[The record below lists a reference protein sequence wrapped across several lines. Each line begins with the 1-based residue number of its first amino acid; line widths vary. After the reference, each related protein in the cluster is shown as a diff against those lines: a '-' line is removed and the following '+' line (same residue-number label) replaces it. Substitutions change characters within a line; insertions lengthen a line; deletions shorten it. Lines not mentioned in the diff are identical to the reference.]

1 MVRTRTVIGTGLMV
15 LGAILFLLAAY
26 VGQVRLYLVLIV
38 PVVTVEGPLGV
49 VSLALVIV
57 GTLVMILGSLK
68 YQTVPGMVMKS
79 GVSRDG
85 RAPKVQ
91 GMRKGGRSLEGGGV
105 IFIGPFPLVFGSRG
119 FRDGLP
125 PWWAL
130 LSLGL
135 FIFIVLIVTIA
146 CLMVLGRFIG

>member
-1 MVRTRTVIGTGLMV
+1 MVRTRMVIGTGLMV
-15 LGAILFLLAAY
+15 LGAVLFLLAAY
-26 VGQVRLYLVLIV
+26 MGQARLYLVLIV

-49 VSLALVIV
+49 VSLALVMA
-57 GTLVMILGSLK
+57 GALVMTLGSLR
-68 YQTVPGMVMKS
+68 YRTVPGLDIKS
-79 GVSRDG
+79 DGSWDG

-91 GMRKGGRSLEGGGV
+91 GRPKGRRSVEGGGV
-105 IFIGPFPLVFGSRG
+105 IFIGPFPIVFGSKG

-130 LSLGL
+130 LSIGL

-146 CLMVLGRFIG
+146 CLMVLGRSVG